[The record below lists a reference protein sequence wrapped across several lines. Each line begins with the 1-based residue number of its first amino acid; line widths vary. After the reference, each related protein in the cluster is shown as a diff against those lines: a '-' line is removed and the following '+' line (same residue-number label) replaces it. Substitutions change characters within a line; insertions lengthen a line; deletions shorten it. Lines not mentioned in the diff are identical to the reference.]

1 MFVGIHRDFGHND
14 NTFAEV
20 YSQILK
26 NNNIPFRF
34 LDVNDQG
41 KFWEN
46 LKDVTHFIFRWGQYD
61 DEKNL
66 SGSIM
71 PVLFNNN
78 GIKCFPDYN
87 TSWHYDNKIAQNYL
101 LYSNGFPQ
109 IETTVFWAKEKAF
122 KYFEN
127 AKFPLVL
134 KLSGGAGSSNVK
146 LLQNKKQALKIANII
161 FSKGFSNTGFQQ
173 ILSPYNYSYFKK
185 MITSYIIG
193 NKDYWQINKNY
204 ILTQKYLPNN
214 DYDTRVVTIG
224 NRAIGFIRYN
234 RPSDFRASGSGLFNL
249 DPELV
254 NKKCLKIAFNV
265 SKKLKFQTMA
275 YDFLFDEHN
284 EPQICEISY
293 TFSCGK
299 PYTDCPGYWDDNLN
313 WHEGKNWLEY
323 YQLIDFLGIPN
334 LKRLEV

>member
-26 NNNIPFRF
+26 INNIPFRF

-41 KFWEN
+41 KFWED

-71 PVLFNNN
+71 PVLYFSKDIN
-78 GIKCFPDYN
+78 CFPDYH
-87 TSWHYDNKIAQNYL
+87 TSWHYDNKMAQNYL
-101 LYSNGFPQ
+101 LKANEFPM
-109 IETTVFWAKEKAF
+109 IETTVFWDKEKA
-122 KYFEN
+122 KQYFEN

-134 KLSGGAGSSNVK
+134 KLSAGAGSSNVK
-146 LLQNKKQALKIANII
+146 LLKNKRQAIIITDRI
-161 FSKGFSNTGFQQ
+161 FSKGFSNSGFQR
-173 ILSPYNYSYFKK
+173 ILSPYNYLFFKK
-185 MITSYIIG
+185 LITNFMYG
-193 NKDYWQINKNY
+193 EKDYWQINKNY
-204 ILTQKYLPNN
+204 LLTQKYLPNN
-214 DYDTRVVTIG
+214 TFDTRIVTIG
-224 NRAIGFIRYN
+224 NRAVGFIRYN
-234 RPSDFRASGSGLFNL
+234 RPSDFRASGSGKFNL
-249 DPELV
+249 DPNLV
-254 NKKCLKIAFNV
+254 NQKCLMIAFEV
-265 SKKLKFQTMA
+265 SRKFKFQIMA
-275 YDFLFDEHN
+275 YDFLFDEQN

-299 PYTDCPGYWDDNLN
+299 PYTDCPGYWDENLD

-323 YQLIDFLGIPN
+323 YQLIDFLGIPD